1 MTGGEEIAAV
11 GAGLRS
17 HLDAANAAR
26 ETAIPACR
34 RTIRACGSSIRAVH
48 ALDVE
53 RAATLADEAEG
64 ALREAQEALR
74 PFPALAATGPLHDAE
89 KEYAE
94 ARLTA
99 ALVAG
104 NGLPPYTELGVHASS
119 WLGGLSEAATELRRH
134 LLDRLRE
141 GNLDEAGRLLT
152 AMDDVYGLLVSM
164 DYPDALTSGL
174 RRQVDALRA
183 VLERTR
189 GDLTTAVL
197 QNRLQ
202 ASLERHLGASSDES
216 PVD

>member
-1 MTGGEEIAAV
+1 M
-11 GAGLRS
+11 
-17 HLDAANAAR
+17 
-26 ETAIPACR
+26 
-34 RTIRACGSSIRAVH
+34 H
-48 ALDVE
+48 AHDWS
-53 RAATLADEAEG
+53 RAADLADEAER
-64 ALREAQEALR
+64 ALREAQSALR

-99 ALVAG
+99 ALATG
-104 NGLPPYTELGVHASS
+104 DGLASYTDLQVDASS
-119 WLGGLSEAATELRRH
+119 WLGGAAEAATEMRRH

-141 GNLDEAGRLLT
+141 GDLDAAARLLT

-164 DYPDALTSGL
+164 DYPDALTGGL

-197 QNRLQ
+197 QSRLQ
-202 ASLERHLGASSDES
+202 ASLERHLGPTD
-216 PVD
+216 